1 MLIRFISFHN
11 FAVLPFSERGVEIDL
26 ETDEGVDEDGA
37 REGEGSADDEME
49 GRGLTSRLGTRTLS
63 MEVGVS
69 GVGVA
74 GDGDAGVFPSADFG
88 STEMLIE

>member
-11 FAVLPFSERGVEIDL
+11 FALPAFSETGVEIDL

-37 REGEGSADDEME
+37 REGEGSADECD

-74 GDGDAGVFPSADFG
+74 GDGDAGVFASAEFG